1 MPLYRISC
9 IRIPQCSCYVLC
21 TKQRLFN
28 ATDLLKQWDNRSGMQ
43 KNISHYFSNKATDE
57 FITSLIS
64 EEKLSSRNPVYV
76 KSKASKGDNA
86 DT

>member
-1 MPLYRISC
+1 
-9 IRIPQCSCYVLC
+9 
-21 TKQRLFN
+21 
-28 ATDLLKQWDNRSGMQ
+28 MQ

-86 DT
+86 DA